1 MMKNIIDIIMKM
13 IVYNE
18 KDILILFNESTLWE
32 FCFVKI

>member
-18 KDILILFNESTLWE
+18 KDILILFSEIDES
-32 FCFVKI
+32 II

>member
-18 KDILILFNESTLWE
+18 KDILILFNEIDES
-32 FCFVKI
+32 II